1 MQLILRSIGAEKN
14 KNEVVRFGHEQMTS
28 SDSANSEAADFITIV
43 SGLPRSGTSLM
54 MQMLAAGG
62 LPPLTDELRT
72 SDESNPRGYFEF
84 EPVKR
89 LRSDHSWLEQAR
101 GRAVKIIHLLLR
113 DLPTDR
119 GFEYRVLFMK
129 RPIDQVV
136 ASQRK
141 MLEREGKQSADA
153 AMLTKIYQSQ
163 LAQVEE
169 WTKAQ
174 PCFSFLAVNHPGVID
189 NPLVAANQINA
200 FLGGNLQ
207 VESMARVVDPRLWR
221 ERGGP

>member
-1 MQLILRSIGAEKN
+1 MNR
-14 KNEVVRFGHEQMTS
+14 
-28 SDSANSEAADFITIV
+28 DFITVV

-54 MQMLAAGG
+54 MQMLTAGG
-62 LPPLTDELRT
+62 VPALTDELRK

-84 EPVKR
+84 DPVKR
-89 LRSDHSWLEQAR
+89 IRSDQSWLEQAR

-129 RPIDQVV
+129 RPIEEVV

-141 MLEREGKQSADA
+141 MLEREGKHSADP

-174 PCFSFLAVNHPGVID
+174 PCFSFLAVNHRSLID
-189 NPLVAANQINA
+189 NPLAVANEINA
-200 FLGGNLQ
+200 FLGGKMH
-207 VESMARVVDPRLWR
+207 VEQMASAVDPGLWR
-221 ERGGP
+221 ERGKP

>member
-1 MQLILRSIGAEKN
+1 MNR
-14 KNEVVRFGHEQMTS
+14 
-28 SDSANSEAADFITIV
+28 DFITVV

-62 LPPLTDELRT
+62 VPPLTDELRVP
-72 SDESNPRGYFEF
+72 DVSNPRGYFEF

-89 LRSDHSWLEQAR
+89 LRADKSWLDQAR

-113 DLPTDR
+113 ELPIDR
-119 GFEYRVLFMK
+119 GFQYRVLFMK
-129 RPIDQVV
+129 RPIEEVV

-153 AMLTKIYQSQ
+153 AMLSKIYQSQ

-169 WTKAQ
+169 WMKAQ
-174 PCFSFLAVNHPGVID
+174 PCFSSLVVGHHDLMTDPPSVASAID
-189 NPLVAANQINA
+189 A
-200 FLGGNLQ
+200 FLGGNLG
-207 VESMARVVDPRLWR
+207 VEAMSQAVDPALWR
-221 ERGGP
+221 ERGKP